1 MAINRNTT
9 FINDGA
15 KKTSSNYASTPNT
28 IKPTP
33 NTMVMGKEYYTAA
46 GSGAVNSAINAATT
60 ASNTRNDVYK
70 PSATP
75 SSPTG
80 YVPAGNGGT
89 GNAPKVPTPEKQTTE
104 QRITAET
111 GIKPE
116 TTKHNVQ
123 DGVST
128 EKLNSGNTTEGNTET
143 TTGTTTGSTS
153 SETTDGSG
161 TTPPPED
168 VVASIIAAA
177 SSSNGMTDTVLNNWL
192 ELIGTGVEKSGNLS
206 QMIQDAIAGATV
218 ADTGG
223 PALESALGAIGSAL
237 AGHDTQDR
245 RIDDAMGLLQLY
257 GSDNGDKLIQDFRDI
272 LGANMA
278 KSDAYSNAIYGNT
291 DFMKNTGLDLME
303 YIKGYNPLETDWGR
317 GVLDYYGIR
326 SGEASNAANAA
337 GAGAN
342 GGNIDSYAAANAERQ
357 RLSTL
362 GEGIS
367 ALSGMTNSRFENLL
381 NTFNSIGVNVNN
393 LLGLEGQYNLPFMT
407 SQLSEAGDLAS
418 TLYQTDAD
426 AAKAYN
432 DDVLGLVGEGNTN
445 AANRGTVASTASGLA
460 GTMAQANVD
469 AQRDKNDFVSSLI
482 NAEGEL
488 NLPAL
493 FSLIGNAGNIGA
505 NLYATDAETTANLYN
520 YLASLYGGGVE
531 SSGTESTGSTPAAPN
546 KSDVESYMSYMR
558 ETFPDLTD
566 AELVTKLIEYV
577 PEWKNSAGFLEW
589 IASGL
594 GADTTK

>member
-28 IKPTP
+28 IKPTT

-60 ASNTRNDVYK
+60 ASNTRNEVYK
-70 PSATP
+70 PSATL

-80 YVPAGNGGT
+80 YVSAGNGGT
-89 GNAPKVPTPEKQTTE
+89 GNAPKVPPPEKQTTE
-104 QRITAET
+104 QKIYADT

-116 TTKHNVQ
+116 TTEHNVQ
-123 DGVST
+123 GGVST
-128 EKLNSGNTTEGNTET
+128 EKLNAGNTTEGNTET

-237 AGHDTQDR
+237 AGHDAQDR

-257 GSDNGDKLIQDFRDI
+257 GSDNDDKIIQDFRDI

-432 DDVLGLVGEGNTN
+432 DDVLGLVDAGNTN
-445 AANRGTVASTASGLA
+445 ATNRGTVASTASGLA

-493 FSLIGNAGNIGA
+493 INLINGAGNIGA

-531 SSGTESTGSTPAAPN
+531 NSGTESTGSTPAAPN
-546 KSDVESYMSYMR
+546 ASDVESYISYMR
-558 ETFPDLTD
+558 EAFPDLTD